1 MIGLEDEKILDEC
14 QNKIVD
20 YVSELEK
27 TYDIRTIIA
36 CLVKISAHNTSML
49 VKAEHPLGYL
59 LAMAWEQQVGPLE
72 DIVTEPD
79 KETQVK
85 IDQMDAIL
93 QKKEKKGEE
102 K

>member
-1 MIGLEDEKILDEC
+1 
-14 QNKIVD
+14 
-20 YVSELEK
+20 
-27 TYDIRTIIA
+27 
-36 CLVKISAHNTSML
+36 
-49 VKAEHPLGYL
+49 
-59 LAMAWEQQVGPLE
+59 MAWEQQVGPLE